1 MSPEEEQIDQLNDEL
16 RRIIHRFQLEFDL
29 SIETIIGILEFVKQ
43 DLLSYGQAVEFE
55 IDFDPEDEV

>member
-1 MSPEEEQIDQLNDEL
+1 MSPEEEQIDQLTDEL
-16 RRIIHRFQLEFDL
+16 RRLIHRFQLECDL
-29 SIETIIGILEFVKQ
+29 SRETIIGILEFVKQ